1 MSIKLILLYT
11 ILFTIVLGEE
21 LGSEKYVGVAT
32 QFWNHN
38 INVKESI
45 SLVNSM
51 GFNSI
56 RDGIKWKRV
65 ETSPNKYK
73 IPKKELE
80 YINEATNN
88 NISPL
93 IVLTGQIPKFYNNTE
108 RHYHPDNVEPFIQF
122 IEYVAEYFKG
132 RVFYYEIGN
141 EWNTGGGLRKFP
153 KKKKE
158 KIFLMYLDL
167 LKKINIRINKIDP
180 NIKIVG
186 PVFTGNGVKR
196 GDLEFMAKNGLSEA
210 VDIVSFHGYPYKE
223 KNKIDQTPQKYFDWI
238 ESVENMLMSYNDDK
252 EVPIFISEYAWPSR
266 EERKRYSHF
275 DASELKQ
282 KQYLLESLELSQ
294 KYNFIKGMWWFCLY
308 DHVTIGGKKHYGGAT
323 FLGLY
328 KLDDEFNIIEKLVVP
343 DLIRRNK

>member
-1 MSIKLILLYT
+1 MKKLLLYQT
-11 ILFTIVLGEE
+11 LLFTIVVGKETI
-21 LGSEKYVGVAT
+21 SEKYVGVAT

-38 INVKESI
+38 MNIKESI
-45 SLVNSM
+45 SLVDSM

-65 ETSPNKYK
+65 EKSQNKYK

-80 YINEATNN
+80 YINEAINN
-88 NISPL
+88 SISPL

-122 IEYVAEYFKG
+122 VEFVAEYFKG
-132 RVFYYEIGN
+132 RIFHYEIGN

-158 KIFLMYLDL
+158 KIFLRYLNL
-167 LKKINIRINKIDP
+167 LKKINSRINKIDP

-196 GDLEFMAKNGLSEA
+196 GDLEFMAKNGLANA

-223 KNKIDQTPQKYFDWI
+223 KHKIDQSPQKYFDWI
-238 ESVENMLMSYNDDK
+238 KSVEDMLVSYNNGK
-252 EVPIFISEYAWPSR
+252 EVPIFVTEYSWPSR
-266 EERKRYSHF
+266 EERNKYSHF
-275 DASELKQ
+275 MASEIKQ
-282 KQYLLESLELSQ
+282 KQYLLESLEIVQ
-294 KYNFIKGMWWFCLY
+294 DYDFIKGMWWFCLY
-308 DHVTIGGKKHYGGAT
+308 DHVTIGGKKHYGGST

-328 KLDDEFNIIEKLVVP
+328 KLDDQFNIIPKLVVP
-343 DLIRRNK
+343 ALMDRNR

>member
-1 MSIKLILLYT
+1 MKKFILFQT
-11 ILFTIVLGEE
+11 ILFTIAVGKEIS
-21 LGSEKYVGVAT
+21 SEKLVGVAT

-38 INVKESI
+38 INIEESI
-45 SLVNSM
+45 ARVDSM

-65 ETSPNKYK
+65 ERSPNIYK

-122 IEYVAEYFKG
+122 IEFVAEYFKG

-141 EWNTGGGLRKFP
+141 EWNTGGGLRKYP

-167 LKKINIRINKIDP
+167 LKKINFRINKIDP

-196 GDLEFMAKNGLSEA
+196 GDLEFMAKNGLSDA

-223 KNKIDQTPQKYFDWI
+223 KNKIDQTPQKYFNWI
-238 ESVENMLMSYNDDK
+238 ESVEKMLVSYNNGK
-252 EVPIFISEYAWPSR
+252 EVPIFVSEYAWPSR

-275 DASELKQ
+275 DASEVKQ
-282 KQYLLESLELSQ
+282 KQYLLESLELAQ
-294 KYNFIKGMWWFCLY
+294 KYTFIKGMWWFCLY
-308 DHVTIGGKKHYGGAT
+308 DHVTIGGEKHYGGAT

-343 DLIRRNK
+343 DLIRRNR